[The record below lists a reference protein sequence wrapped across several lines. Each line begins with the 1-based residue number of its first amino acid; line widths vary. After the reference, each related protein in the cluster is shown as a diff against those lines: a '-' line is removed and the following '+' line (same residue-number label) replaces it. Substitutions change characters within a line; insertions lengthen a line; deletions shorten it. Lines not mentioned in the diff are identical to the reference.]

1 MHPVVGVVL
10 TSVVEVVVLVMVVV
24 VELCLGV
31 VDGVVVAVD
40 CVEGGVWI
48 LVNDVFGLLVGGVVE
63 QGQCCTWVW
72 HSGSQMTL

>member
-1 MHPVVGVVL
+1 MICVISIVLFGKHRALVQLHNDQTSSSLYCRSSMHPVVGVVL

-40 CVEGGVWI
+40 CVEGGV
-48 LVNDVFGLLVGGVVE
+48 
-63 QGQCCTWVW
+63 
-72 HSGSQMTL
+72 